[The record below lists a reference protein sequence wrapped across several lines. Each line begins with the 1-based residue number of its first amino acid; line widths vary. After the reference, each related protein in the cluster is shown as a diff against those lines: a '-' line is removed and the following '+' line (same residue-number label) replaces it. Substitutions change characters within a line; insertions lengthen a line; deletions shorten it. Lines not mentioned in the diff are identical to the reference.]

1 MKENIAMGEPR
12 TSLSTLFSMG
22 SRLKGERIPDP
33 KLTKRE
39 FLKFC
44 GMSFCMLSAS
54 QLFGSPETLRAQTGK
69 KGFIKTKLSP
79 YFISLS
85 GGEIQCELCHRRCR
99 VSRGNRG
106 FCRVRENREGKYYSL
121 VYGIPCAIHL
131 DPIEKKPFFHVLP
144 ATSSFSLA
152 TAGCNFQCKYCQNW
166 EISQASP
173 EEVYGYEVP
182 PEVVVQ
188 KAKEIGSRSVAYTY
202 VEPTIFY
209 EYMCDIGQLVK
220 KAGLLN
226 VCHSNGFINPDP
238 LRDLCKVLDA
248 ANIDL
253 KGFTE
258 TFYHE
263 MCGGELTPV
272 LETLKTLKKEKI
284 HVEITNLVIPT
295 YNDDMSVVREMCLWV
310 KKELGAN
317 TPIHF
322 SRFYPM
328 YKLRSLP
335 PTPVATLDKAREI
348 ALSSGLEY
356 VYIGNVPGHEGE
368 NTFCPGCKKMI
379 IQRRGYMVGEI
390 HLKGGKCGYC
400 GRPIPGIW
408 A

>member
-1 MKENIAMGEPR
+1 MGEPR

-54 QLFGSPETLRAQTGK
+54 QLFGYPETLRAQTGK